1 MMAQGPAAGGN
12 AKITVTVPVIDGE
25 IIPDVPNKIA
35 KKGYSKDITAIIG
48 TNLDEWK
55 LFAMMAPGFDKI
67 TEAQMLKRLEGMVAS
82 ESAAKVAA
90 AYKQARKKR
99 GEPAAP
105 PDVLGAIQT
114 DLMFRMPALELVQ
127 AQQDNKA
134 KVYSYLFTWKSP
146 AMGGLL
152 GACHALEI
160 GFVFGKYDAMFCGT
174 GPDADKL
181 SECMQD
187 AWLAFAK
194 TGDPSSKCAGK
205 WTVYGKERNTMVFGK
220 DTRLAA
226 APYDEERAAW
236 DNVTRKTDIIP

>member
-1 MMAQGPAAGGN
+1 MA
-12 AKITVTVPVIDGE
+12 E
-25 IIPDVPNKIA
+25 
-35 KKGYSKDITAIIG
+35 KGYSKDITAIIG

-67 TEAQMLKRLEGMVAS
+67 TEAQMLKRLESLVAP
-82 ESAAKVAA
+82 ESAAKVTA
-90 AYKQARKKR
+90 AYKQARQKR

-114 DLMFRMPALELVQ
+114 DIMFRMPALELVQ

-146 AMGGLL
+146 AMGGQL

-160 GFVFGKYDAMFCGT
+160 GFVFGKYEPMFCGA

-181 SECMQD
+181 ADCMQD
-187 AWLAFAK
+187 AWLAFTK
-194 TGDPSSKCAGK
+194 TGDPSSTCAGK
-205 WTVYGKERNTMVFGK
+205 WPVYGKERNTMVFDK
-220 DTRLAA
+220 NTRVVA